1 MSLAENIYRYRTAQN
16 MSQLDLADAL
26 EVSRQSVSKW
36 ETGTAVPE
44 LEKLI
49 KMSDL
54 FGVSLDVLVGH
65 EAVFPVPPAPSAEE
79 ARPAEIPQGIS
90 KEDMLSIL
98 ILLFG
103 ILIPVV
109 ILATSENH
117 NSMFLMIL
125 GLFIVPPLSTIAAA
139 FLSTKNSLFF
149 WVYVVYDVIFCI
161 IAAIAASVLAPF
173 VVILYLFAIGLW
185 NDARK

>member
-1 MSLAENIYRYRTAQN
+1 MRLAENIYRFRTKQN

-36 ETGTAVPE
+36 ETGAAVPE
-44 LEKLI
+44 LDKLI

-54 FGVSLDVLVGH
+54 FGVTLDALVGH
-65 EAVFPVPPAPSAEE
+65 EAVSPAPSAPSQEE
-79 ARPAEIPQGIS
+79 ARQEQIPQGIT

-98 ILLFG
+98 ILLFAV
-103 ILIPVV
+103 LIPVV
-109 ILATSENH
+109 ILATTEAH

-125 GLFIVPPLSTIAAA
+125 GLFIVPPLATIAAA

-149 WVYVVYDVIFCI
+149 WVYVVYDVIFGI
-161 IAAIAASVLAPF
+161 IAAIAANVLAPF
-173 VVILYLFAIGLW
+173 VAILYLFAIGLW